1 MTYREVTMI
10 ETKEILRLWMAG
22 LPKKQIARQ
31 LRVDPKTVRRYV
43 KMAET
48 RGLKQARGLEA
59 PSDEAVA
66 ELLLRLRALPG
77 RPPSETWARCAAWR
91 EFIAG
96 HLKARV
102 RLSKIRKLL
111 RRQGVDIP
119 YATLHRYAV
128 AQLGFGR
135 CSPTIP
141 VADCGPGEEVQL
153 DTGWVGALEP
163 DLFGKRRRFRAWI
176 FTAVFSR
183 HRFVWPCF
191 QETTERAIEA
201 CEEAWAFFGGV
212 FRVLIPDNTKAIV
225 HTADPLGARITT
237 AFLDYAQAR
246 GFVIDPTR
254 VRSPRD
260 KGRVERAV
268 PSVRD
273 DCFAGEQ
280 LQDLDA
286 ARRCGRRW
294 CEEDYGLRRHSRTQ
308 RLPRELF
315 ETEERAHL
323 LPLPTTPYDIP
334 TWSEPK
340 VGRDHLAQV
349 AKALYSLP
357 TAFIGHKLTARADR
371 ALVRFYDRG
380 RLVKTHL
387 RQPPGGR
394 AIDPTDFPPEKT
406 PYALRDLEFLKRKA
420 AAHGEAIGRFASALL
435 DDPLPWT
442 RMRRVYALLG
452 LVRRYGDARV
462 EEACSTALA
471 HDLFDVRRL
480 ARMLALGHQPPSA
493 TPPPAAPKII
503 PLARFLRPASQ
514 YAIPRLLE
522 PPHDGGG
529 DP

>member
-48 RGLKQARGLEA
+48 GGPTLAGGHAA
-59 PSDEAVA
+59 PRDEAVA

-237 AFLDYAQAR
+237 AFLD
-246 GFVIDPTR
+246 
-254 VRSPRD
+254 
-260 KGRVERAV
+260 
-268 PSVRD
+268 
-273 DCFAGEQ
+273 
-280 LQDLDA
+280 
-286 ARRCGRRW
+286 
-294 CEEDYGLRRHSRTQ
+294 
-308 RLPRELF
+308 
-315 ETEERAHL
+315 
-323 LPLPTTPYDIP
+323 
-334 TWSEPK
+334 
-340 VGRDHLAQV
+340 
-349 AKALYSLP
+349 
-357 TAFIGHKLTARADR
+357 
-371 ALVRFYDRG
+371 
-380 RLVKTHL
+380 
-387 RQPPGGR
+387 
-394 AIDPTDFPPEKT
+394 
-406 PYALRDLEFLKRKA
+406 
-420 AAHGEAIGRFASALL
+420 
-435 DDPLPWT
+435 
-442 RMRRVYALLG
+442 
-452 LVRRYGDARV
+452 
-462 EEACSTALA
+462 
-471 HDLFDVRRL
+471 
-480 ARMLALGHQPPSA
+480 
-493 TPPPAAPKII
+493 
-503 PLARFLRPASQ
+503 
-514 YAIPRLLE
+514 
-522 PPHDGGG
+522 
-529 DP
+529 